1 MGRKVTSK
9 IKTKKISSVVE
20 GYLDCEDLYP
30 LIQKL
35 VPEAPADATIDVY
48 VDVPG
53 GGDWSN
59 MKLDLDLVNHVKFT
73 VSWEE
78 KEEP

>member
-1 MGRKVTSK
+1 MGRKVSSK
-9 IKTKKISSVVE
+9 IRTKRISSVVE
-20 GYLDCEDLYP
+20 GLLDSEDLYP

-35 VPEAPADATIDVY
+35 VPEAPEDATIDIY

-59 MKLDLDLVNHVKFT
+59 TKLDLDLVNQVKFT

-78 KEEP
+78 KEVT